1 MKDIP
6 TEISNYGYIQLL
18 SKAQLYVL
26 VHSQS
31 ALTHN
36 VTSYSNFPRQH
47 HAAIVQQVSN

>member
-6 TEISNYGYIQLL
+6 TEITNYGYIQLL
-18 SKAQLYVL
+18 FKAQLYVL

-36 VTSYSNFPRQH
+36 VAFP
-47 HAAIVQQVSN
+47 IQVFPDNTMQL

>member
-6 TEISNYGYIQLL
+6 TQITNYGYIQLL
-18 SKAQLYVL
+18 SKAKLYVL

-36 VTSYSNFPRQH
+36 VTFPILIFPDNTMQP
-47 HAAIVQQVSN
+47 